1 MTKRTPNLQRVLE
14 WHPTTQQGEAYRTT
28 AEGVE
33 DGGGLT
39 AAEVDAIVTLAQLMV
54 IADDRV
60 SDDEFDVFE
69 ALTAHLANGDGT
81 AAKRI
86 AGLVR
91 KLDDAPR
98 DPESIEA
105 RARAAATELKRPS
118 AKAIGYKAAYL
129 TRVWDLDAN
138 PDEDDLDDLLI
149 EALALSPD
157 EAKELA
163 QQVNEALMVG

>member
-1 MTKRTPNLQRVLE
+1 MTKRTPNLQRILQ
-14 WHPTTQQGEAYRTT
+14 WFPTAQQGEAYRTT
-28 AEGVE
+28 AQAVE
-33 DGGGLT
+33 DGSTLT

-60 SDDEFDVFE
+60 TDDEFDVFE
-69 ALTAHLANGDGT
+69 ALTGHLAAGD
-81 AAKRI
+81 AAATKRI
-86 AGLVR
+86 AALVQ

-98 DPESIEA
+98 DPENMEA
-105 RARAAATELKRPS
+105 RTRKAASALTRPS

-138 PDEDDLDDLLI
+138 PDEDDLDDLVI

>member
-1 MTKRTPNLQRVLE
+1 MTKRTPNLQRILQ
-14 WHPTTQQGEAYRTT
+14 WFPTAQQGEAYRTGAET
-28 AEGVE
+28 AE
-33 DGGGLT
+33 DGSSLAT
-39 AAEVDAIVTLAQLMV
+39 TEVDAILTLAQLMI

-60 SDDEFDVFE
+60 TNDEFDVFE
-69 ALTAHLANGDGT
+69 ALTAHLAGGD
-81 AAKRI
+81 AAATKRI

-98 DPESIEA
+98 DPASIEA
-105 RARAAATELKRPS
+105 RARAAAAELKRPS
-118 AKAIGYKAAYL
+118 VKAIGYKAAYL
-129 TRVWDLDAN
+129 TRVWDLDAS

-149 EALALSPD
+149 EVLALSPD

>member
-14 WHPTTQQGEAYRTT
+14 WFPAAQEGDAYRTT
-28 AEGVE
+28 AQAVD
-33 DGGGLT
+33 DGGPLT
-39 AAEVDAIVTLAQLMV
+39 AAEVDAIMTLAQLMV

-69 ALTAHLANGDGT
+69 ALSAHLAKGDARAT
-81 AAKRI
+81 KRI

-98 DPESIEA
+98 DPASMEA
-105 RARAAATELKRPS
+105 RARAAASELKRPS

-149 EALALSPD
+149 EALALAPD

>member
-1 MTKRTPNLQRVLE
+1 MTKRTPNLQRILQ
-14 WHPTTQQGEAYRTT
+14 WFPAAQQGQAYRTT
-28 AEGVE
+28 AEGAE
-33 DGGGLT
+33 DGSALT

-60 SDDEFDVFE
+60 TDDEFDVFE
-69 ALTAHLANGDGT
+69 ALTAHLAADDGGAT
-81 AAKRI
+81 KRI
-86 AGLVR
+86 GALVQ

-98 DPESIEA
+98 DPASIEA
-105 RARAAATELKRPS
+105 RTRSAASALERPS

-129 TRVWDLDAN
+129 TRVWDLDTN

-149 EALALSPD
+149 EALELSPD

-163 QQVNEALMVG
+163 QQVNEALMIA

>member
-14 WHPTTQQGEAYRTT
+14 WHPTAQEGDAYRTT
-28 AEGVE
+28 AQAVD
-33 DGGGLT
+33 DGGPLT
-39 AAEVDAIVTLAQLMV
+39 TAEVDAIVTLAQLMV

-69 ALTAHLANGDGT
+69 ALAAHLAAGDG
-81 AAKRI
+81 AATKRI
-86 AGLVR
+86 AGLVS

-98 DPESIEA
+98 DPASMEA
-105 RARAAATELKRPS
+105 RARAAASELKRPS